1 MSTNQRVA
9 IVTGGALGIGGATA
23 RRLARDGARVLIV
36 DTAAEAAAGNVA
48 QIRQTGGT
56 AAALVADVG
65 AEGTAAAAIAEAIGM
80 WGRLDVLVNNAYSAA
95 EPDRGVAEIADSS
108 FDASMNLLVRALYRA
123 TKAAVP
129 YMEAAGGGSVVN
141 MSSVHG
147 LLGAP
152 GRLGYD
158 TAKAAVIGM
167 TRQMAVDLGPRGI
180 RVNAICPGHIV
191 TERAAARWAT
201 NPSYLEFFK
210 QQYPMRRVGE
220 PDDIANAVAFLCSPD
235 ASFITGHTLVVDGG
249 LSVQLQEDLSVRL
262 AQWYREHPETS
273 LP

>member
-1 MSTNQRVA
+1 MGTSQRVA
-9 IVTGGALGIGGATA
+9 IVTGGALGIGGTTA
-23 RRLARDGARVLIV
+23 RRLARDRARVLIV
-36 DTAAEAAAGNVA
+36 DTAAGAAAENVA
-48 QIRQTGGT
+48 RIQQAGGT
-56 AAALVADVG
+56 AAAMVADVG
-65 AEGTAAAAIAEAIGM
+65 AEGTAAAAIAEAM
-80 WGRLDVLVNNAYSAA
+80 QLWGRLDVLVNNAYSAA
-95 EPDRGVAEIADSS
+95 EPDRGVHEITDAS
-108 FDASMNLLVRALYRA
+108 FDSSMNLLVRALYQTTRQA
-123 TKAAVP
+123 IP
-129 YMEAAGGGSVVN
+129 HMQAAGGGSIVN

-167 TRQMAVDLGPRGI
+167 TRQMAVDLGPIGI

-191 TERAAARWAT
+191 TERSGARWAA

-210 QQYPMRRVGE
+210 QQYPLRRVGE
-220 PDDIANAVAFLCSPD
+220 PDDIANAVAFLCSAE
-235 ASFITGHTLVVDGG
+235 ASFITGHALVVDGG

-262 AQWYREHPETS
+262 AQWYRDHPETV